1 MNEKVINSLIKG
13 MKQHIS
19 IDAKFRNELIE
30 FIKKHIDTLTIISKK
45 FKFDIDFYQLFVKD
59 KLKDESGSAIDEDRY
74 YKNFKR
80 LKKFSLIHK
89 SSAYSFLKSLSLVS
103 INPNHSSL
111 LSSDFSQLDL
121 FVKERK
127 NIIEKIQNT
136 DKYLLYYLYIYL
148 RCFAIKPLSKK
159 ELHSIQIDN
168 MIYIRNNV
176 VVQYFNGDVI
186 LGKESLY
193 KLYIFDDVLAFALKT
208 LTCSKKYLFANLE
221 QYEKQFLK
229 YKKEKLLNI
238 KIMQLKYINRNFNI
252 FNNTPLYTSIYAG
265 LVQTVPLTLSELDK
279 MFPNR
284 IQKSLLEK
292 EQTLLD
298 NVLRK
303 NYTEKDEEDIIPIK
317 SMPEDMI
324 SGVSISE
331 IDELANFLISKNNL
345 PADSDIKG
353 VIDDIELYYKLDN
366 SIHAKMFFEYVIYLL
381 EFVRKKKLAAST
393 IRGYIYT
400 LNKHILK
407 PIEDINKIQE
417 CELQYILNRL
427 NSDIYKP
434 NSRKHI
440 LRIINRFFK
449 FCGKNGLLI
458 DVQIAS
464 YPKSMIFFDE
474 YIEVLNRIEAEYKDI
489 KLGRH
494 NRLEMLQRQVVVIFG
509 FYSGMRKN
517 ELRTR
522 EINDLYIYND
532 DKIVYIDVNNN
543 GLRKEKMKLK
553 TSSSKRR
560 IKMELDSISMD
571 IVNEWNILREK
582 LDNRSKYIF
591 LSRSQGGAF
600 LNKVMQEQVFIGINH
615 IIQSVTKRY
624 CTFHS
629 LRHSF
634 TTYRLKK
641 LLSYTSRTPYALI
654 ELSVELGHVT
664 PEITLASYSHANIFL
679 VQSKQ

>member
-1 MNEKVINSLIKG
+1 MSEHIISALNKG
-13 MKQHIS
+13 MKKHSS

-30 FIKKHIDTLTIISKK
+30 FIKKNVNTMIVISKK
-45 FKFDIDFYQLFVKD
+45 FKFDIHFYRLFVED
-59 KLKDESGSAIDEDRY
+59 KLKDESGSIIDEDRY

-89 SSAYSFLKSLSLVS
+89 SSAYSFTKSLSLIS
-103 INPNHSSL
+103 INPNHTSL

-121 FVKERK
+121 FIKERK
-127 NIIEKIQNT
+127 NIIEKIQQYN
-136 DKYLLYYLYIYL
+136 KYLLYYLYIYL

-159 ELHSIQIDN
+159 ELQCIQVDN
-168 MIYIRNNV
+168 ILYLSNDV
-176 VVQYFNGDVI
+176 VVQYFDGNKI
-186 LGKESLY
+186 LGEDSLY
-193 KLYIFDDVLAFALKT
+193 KLYIYDKILGPT
-208 LTCSKKYLFANLE
+208 LRILSYTQGYLFKDIE
-221 QYEKQFLK
+221 VYEKQFLK

-252 FNNTPLYTSIYAG
+252 FNNGLLYTSIYSG
-265 LVQTVPLTLSELDK
+265 IVQSVPLTLSELDK
-279 MFPNR
+279 IYPHR
-284 IQKSLLEK
+284 IKKSLIEK
-292 EQTLLD
+292 EQTLL
-298 NVLRK
+298 NKVVRK
-303 NYTEKDEEDIIPIK
+303 NYTEKEEEDAIPIK
-317 SMPEDMI
+317 SMPEDTI

-331 IDELANFLISKNNL
+331 IDELANFLISKNNS
-345 PADSDIKG
+345 PTDSDIKR
-353 VIDDIELYYKLDN
+353 VIDDIELYFKLDN
-366 SIHAKMFFEYVIYLL
+366 TLHARIFFEYVIYLL
-381 EFVRKKKLAAST
+381 EFIRKKKLRAST
-393 IRGYIYT
+393 IKGYIYT

-417 CELQYILNRL
+417 YELQYILNRL

-440 LRIINRFFK
+440 LRTINRFFK
-449 FCGKNGLLI
+449 FCGKKGLPI
-458 DVQIAS
+458 DIQITS

-474 YIEVLNRIEAEYKDI
+474 YIEILNKIKAEYKNI

-494 NRLEMLQRQVVVIFG
+494 NKLEMLQRQVVVIFG

-522 EINDLYIYND
+522 EINDLYIYKD

-543 GLRKEKMKLK
+543 GLRKVKMKLK

-571 IVNEWNILREK
+571 IVNEWSILREK

-591 LSRSQGGAF
+591 LSRSKRGTF
-600 LNKVMQEQVFIGINH
+600 INKVMQEHEFIALNH
-615 IIQSVTKRY
+615 MIQSVTKRY

-634 TTYRLKK
+634 ATYRLKK
-641 LLSYTSRTPYALI
+641 LLSGMNPTPYALI

-664 PEITLASYSHANIFL
+664 PEITLASYSHAGLLLIDAL
-679 VQSKQ
+679 